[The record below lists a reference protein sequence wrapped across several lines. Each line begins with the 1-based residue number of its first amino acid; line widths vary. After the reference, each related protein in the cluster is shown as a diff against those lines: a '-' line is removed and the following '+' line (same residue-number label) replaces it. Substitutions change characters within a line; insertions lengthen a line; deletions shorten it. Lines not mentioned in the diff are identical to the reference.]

1 MFAALDDLLRFD
13 PGERG
18 IGALHA
24 TATYD
29 TPPVEAAARTL
40 QEVATAGNAVLLTT
54 GFPIPPDWQPET
66 DGPPGTVV
74 LARALQALGAQP
86 VIVAEPRVEAPIDAA
101 AEVCG
106 LATLPF
112 EPIPPDATT
121 TATSEA
127 LLDRYEPGAVIAI
140 ERPGETADRT
150 YRSMTGTDI
159 TAHVAQM
166 DPLFALAREREIP
179 TIAVG
184 DGGNEIGMGRIRST
198 VEAKL
203 EHGEQIAATTAVD
216 HLVVAGVSNW
226 GAYGIVAALEHLTG
240 QARLHDPSTERELL
254 AACCAAGCVD
264 GRAGVAEPWV
274 DGLSTAMHEH
284 VVGLFGE
291 LSGHERTETE
301 S

>member
-1 MFAALDDLLRFD
+1 MFAALDDFLRFD

-18 IGALHA
+18 VGALHA
-24 TATYD
+24 AANPN
-29 TPPVEAAARTL
+29 TPPVEAAAQTL
-40 QEVATAGNAVLLTT
+40 REVATDGDAVLLTT

-74 LARALQALGAQP
+74 LARALQELGAKL

-101 AEVCG
+101 AEVCE

-112 EPIPPDATT
+112 ESVSPDVTT

-140 ERPGETADRT
+140 ERPGRTADHT

-159 TAHVAQM
+159 TAHVAPM
-166 DPLFALAREREIP
+166 DPLFALACDREIP

-184 DGGNEIGMGRIRST
+184 DGGNEIGMGGIRSV
-198 VEAKL
+198 VEAEIK
-203 EHGEQIAATTAVD
+203 HGEQIAATTAVD

-226 GAYGIVAALEHLTG
+226 GAYGIVAALEHLIG
-240 QARLHDPSTERELL
+240 QARLHHPSTERELL

-264 GRAGVAEPWV
+264 GRTGVAEPWV
-274 DGLSTAMHEH
+274 DGLSTAMHEY
-284 VVGLFGE
+284 VVGLFRE
-291 LSGHERTETE
+291 LLGHERTETE

>member
-18 IGALHA
+18 VGALH
-24 TATYD
+24 TATNSD

-40 QEVATAGNAVLLTT
+40 QNVAADGDHVLLTT
-54 GFPIPPDWQPET
+54 GFPIPPEGQPET

-74 LARALQALGAQP
+74 LARALRKLGSEP
-86 VIVAEPRVEAPIDAA
+86 VVIAEPSLEAPINAC
-101 AEVCG
+101 AEACG
-106 LATLPF
+106 LATVSFESILP
-112 EPIPPDATT
+112 ATT
-121 TATSEA
+121 TTVTHQT
-127 LLDRYEPGAVIAI
+127 LLDHYEPGAVIAI

-150 YRSMTGTDI
+150 YRSMSGTDI
-159 TAHVAQM
+159 TAHVAPM
-166 DPLFALAREREIP
+166 DPLFALARDREIP

-184 DGGNEIGMGRIRST
+184 DGGNEIGMGHIRST
-198 VEAKL
+198 VESEI

-240 QARLHDPSTERELL
+240 QARLHEPSTERELL

-274 DGLSTAMHEH
+274 DGLATAMHEH
-284 VVGLFGE
+284 VVALFGE
-291 LSGHERTETE
+291 LAGHERTETE

>member
-18 IGALHA
+18 VEPLH
-24 TATYD
+24 TATKSD
-29 TPPVEAAARTL
+29 TPPVEVAARTL
-40 QEVATAGNAVLLTT
+40 RDVATDGDYVLVTT
-54 GFPIPPDWQPET
+54 GFPISPDGQPET

-74 LARALQALGAQP
+74 LAGALRELGAQP
-86 VIVAEPRVEAPIDAA
+86 VIVAEPLLEAPIDAA

-106 LATLPF
+106 LAPLAF
-112 EPIPPDATT
+112 ESVPPDATT
-121 TATSEA
+121 TATSGA

-140 ERPGETADRT
+140 ERPGKTADHT

-159 TAHVAQM
+159 TAHVAPM
-166 DPLFALAREREIP
+166 DPLFALAGDREIP
-179 TIAVG
+179 AIAVG
-184 DGGNEIGMGRIRST
+184 DGGNEIGMGCVRST
-198 VEAKL
+198 VEAEI

-226 GAYGIVAALEHLTG
+226 GAYGIVAALGHLTG
-240 QARLHDPSTERELL
+240 QALLHDPPTERELL

-264 GRAGVAEPWV
+264 GRAGVAKPWV
-274 DGLSTAMHEH
+274 DSLPTAMHEH

-291 LSGHERTETE
+291 LSGHKRTQTE